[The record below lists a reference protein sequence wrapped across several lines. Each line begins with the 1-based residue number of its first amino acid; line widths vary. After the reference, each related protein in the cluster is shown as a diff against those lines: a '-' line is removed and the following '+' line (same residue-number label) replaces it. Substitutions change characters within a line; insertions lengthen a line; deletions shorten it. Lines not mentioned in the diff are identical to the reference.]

1 VAAIQPDFEYDIFI
15 SYRQNDN
22 KYDGWVSEFVEK
34 LKQELNAT
42 IKDKLTIFFDNNPQ
56 DGLLETHQVDDS
68 ISSKLKSIIFIPI
81 ISQTYCDTNS
91 FAWQHEFVTF
101 RDGADKDS
109 LKRNIRL
116 ANGNYA
122 SRILP
127 VKIHDIDLE
136 DVRLLEKEL
145 SGGLR
150 SVDFIYRDAGVNRP
164 LRPVDDNLAGSSSPI
179 LYRNQI
185 NKVANAIKEIISGVK
200 QSGATASAS
209 PMQENVTITPVPAT
223 DASVISTSLPDALN
237 AAAVSQEKVS
247 IFLAW
252 TSFDLKEKREEMALI
267 LQKAGFNVLPTLDCP
282 SDDDSFK
289 AKVAEE
295 LAKCSCSLHILSDE
309 YGRRFEADD
318 EVSYPKYQFEEAK
331 NLSQAEGSNFNSFIW
346 FTPNEAKE
354 VKPAQVEFVKY
365 VRNNITANMTF
376 SNSAGPMQLVDDIRV
391 MTIEKVTEELDLK
404 DTDIF
409 FIFNQQDEQEAMA
422 ITDKISMEYPVELMN
437 ILPDGEEEYRE
448 KSTQQIPKS
457 KLAVV
462 YFKYSADWALPFI
475 KQVWK
480 QIGGASSPTPL
491 MLVGEDDPH
500 SNLARYFKA
509 PKVVSSIVPKDTVPE
524 EVKKVYVKVLDL
536 E

>member
-1 VAAIQPDFEYDIFI
+1 MAAIQPNFEYDIFI

-42 IKDKLTIFFDNNPQ
+42 IKDKLSIFFDENPS
-56 DGLLETHQVDDS
+56 DGLLETHQVDES
-68 ISSKLKSIIFIPI
+68 ISSKIKSIIFIPI
-81 ISQTYCDTNS
+81 ISQTYCDTTS
-91 FAWQHEFVTF
+91 FAWQQEFIPF
-101 RDGADKDS
+101 RDAADNDS
-109 LKRNIRL
+109 LQRNIRL
-116 ANGNYA
+116 PNGNYA

-127 VKIHDIDLE
+127 VKIHEIDVE

-164 LRPVDDNLAGSSSPI
+164 LRPVDDTIIGSSTV

-185 NKVANAIKEIISGVK
+185 NKVANAVKEIVGGIK
-200 QSGATASAS
+200 MANSANTLTVET
-209 PMQENVTITPVPAT
+209 ENVNITPLPETSARV
-223 DASVISTSLPDALN
+223 STSLPDALKVT
-237 AAAVSQEKVS
+237 AVSQDKVS

-252 TSFDLKEKREEMALI
+252 TSFDLKEKREEMSLI

-282 SDDDSFK
+282 SDDESFK
-289 AKVAEE
+289 AKVQED
-295 LAKCSCSLHILSDE
+295 LDKCSCSLHVLSDE

-318 EVSYPKYQFEEAK
+318 EISYPKHQFEEARK
-331 NLSQAEGSNFNSFIW
+331 LSQQADKNFNSFIW
-346 FTPNEAKE
+346 FTPDEQKPI
-354 VKPAQVEFVKY
+354 KPAQEEFIKY
-365 VRNNITANMTF
+365 VRNNITNNMTF

-391 MTIEKVTEELDLK
+391 MTMQTVTEELDIK

-409 FIFNQQDEQEAMA
+409 FIFNQQDEKEAMA
-422 ITDKISMEYPVELMN
+422 ITDRISAEYPVELMN

-457 KLAVV
+457 KLAVI

-480 QIGGASSPTPL
+480 QVGGASSPTPL
-491 MLVGEDDPH
+491 MLVGEDDPQ

-524 EVKKVYVKVLDL
+524 EVKKVYIKVLDL

>member
-1 VAAIQPDFEYDIFI
+1 LAAIQPNFEYDIFI

-42 IKDKLTIFFDNNPQ
+42 IKDKLSIFFDENPS

-68 ISSKLKSIIFIPI
+68 ISSKIKSIIFIPI
-81 ISQTYCDTNS
+81 ISQTYCDTTS
-91 FAWQHEFVTF
+91 FAWQQEFIPF
-101 RDGADKDS
+101 RNAADNDG
-109 LKRNIRL
+109 LQRNIRL
-116 ANGNYA
+116 PNGNFA

-127 VKIHDIDLE
+127 IKIHEIDLE

-164 LRPVDDNLAGSSSPI
+164 LRPVDDTIISSSTI

-185 NKVANAIKEIISGVK
+185 NKVANAIKEIVGGIKMANSGDTP
-200 QSGATASAS
+200 SIET
-209 PMQENVTITPVPAT
+209 ENVNITPLPETSARV
-223 DASVISTSLPDALN
+223 STSLPDSLKV
-237 AAAVSQEKVS
+237 AAVSQDKVS
-247 IFLAW
+247 VFLAW
-252 TSFDLKEKREEMALI
+252 TSFDLKEKREEMSLI

-282 SDDDSFK
+282 SGDETFK
-289 AKVAEE
+289 AKVQED
-295 LAKCSCSLHILSDE
+295 LDRCSCSLHILSDE
-309 YGRRFEADD
+309 FGRRFEADD
-318 EVSYPKYQFEEAK
+318 EVSYPKHQFEEARK
-331 NLSQAEGSNFNSFIW
+331 LSQHAEKNFNSFIW
-346 FTPNEAKE
+346 FTPDENKSI
-354 VKPAQVEFVKY
+354 KPAQEEFIRH
-365 VRNNITANMTF
+365 VRNNITNNMTF

-391 MTIEKVTEELDLK
+391 MTMQTVSEELDLK

-409 FIFNQQDEQEAMA
+409 FIFNQQDEKEAMA
-422 ITDKISMEYPVELMN
+422 ITDIISAEYPVELMN

-509 PKVVSSIVPKDTVPE
+509 PKVISSIVPKDTVPE
-524 EVKKVYVKVLDL
+524 EVKKVYIKVLDL

>member
-1 VAAIQPDFEYDIFI
+1 VAAIQAEFEYDIFI

-22 KYDGWVSEFVEK
+22 KYDSWVTEFVEK

-42 IKDKLTIFFDNNPQ
+42 VKDKLSIFFDENPQ

-68 ISSKLKSIIFIPI
+68 ISSKIKSIILIPI
-81 ISQTYCDTNS
+81 ISQTYCDTDS
-91 FAWQHEFVTF
+91 FAWNQEFIAF
-101 RDGADKDS
+101 RDMADSDS
-109 LKRNIRL
+109 LKRNIKVP
-116 ANGNYA
+116 NGNFA

-127 VKIHDIDLE
+127 IKIHDIDVE

-164 LRPVDDNLAGSSSPI
+164 LRPVDDTIESATSKV

-185 NKVANAIKEIISGVK
+185 NKVANAIKEIVSGVK
-200 QSGATASAS
+200 QLSRSAQPDGAGD
-209 PMQENVTITPVPAT
+209 NVTITPPPETSGARV
-223 DASVISTSLPDALN
+223 STSLPDALKV
-237 AAAVSQEKVS
+237 AAVSQEKVS
-247 IFLAW
+247 IYLAW
-252 TSFDLKEKREEMALI
+252 ASFDLKDKREEMALI
-267 LQKAGFNVLPTLDCP
+267 LQKAGFNVLPNIDCP
-282 SDDDSFK
+282 SDDESFK
-289 AKVAEE
+289 AKTQDD
-295 LAKCSCSLHILSDE
+295 LSKCSCSLHILSNE
-309 YGRRFEADD
+309 FGRRFEEDD
-318 EVSYPKYQFEEAK
+318 EVSYPKHQFEQAMK
-331 NLSQAEGSNFNSFIW
+331 LSQADDSGFNTFIW
-346 FTPNEAKE
+346 YTPNADKP
-354 VKPAQVEFVKY
+354 VKPAQEGFIKY

-391 MTIEKVTEELDLK
+391 MTMNTVTEELDIK

-409 FIFNQQDEQEAMA
+409 FIFNQQDEKEAMA
-422 ITDKISMEYPVELMN
+422 ITDRISTEYPVEIMN

-448 KSTQQIPKS
+448 ISAQQIPKS
-457 KLAVV
+457 KLAVI

-480 QIGGASSPTPL
+480 QVGGASSPTPL
-491 MLVGEDDPH
+491 MLVGEDDPQ

-509 PKVVSSIVPKDTVPE
+509 PKVVSSIVPKDEIPI
-524 EVKKVYVKVLDL
+524 EVKKVYTKVMNL